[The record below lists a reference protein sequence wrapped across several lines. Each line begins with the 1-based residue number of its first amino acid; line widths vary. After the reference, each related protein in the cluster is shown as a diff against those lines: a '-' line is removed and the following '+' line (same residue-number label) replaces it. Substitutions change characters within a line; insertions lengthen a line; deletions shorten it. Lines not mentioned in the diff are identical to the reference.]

1 MAAAGTRVRRA
12 GVSGLAFD
20 FEGFGHSRPGAGTD
34 ARLDTDVVAAAQ
46 DLRRHGADRI
56 VLIVNRGH
64 GLTMLAYPD
73 EGPRV
78 LAAVRSFI
86 GDQARR

>member
-1 MAAAGTRVRRA
+1 MLV
-12 GVSGLAFD
+12 GVVV
-20 FEGFGHSRPGAGTD
+20 GHGQTGP
-34 ARLDTDVVAAAQ
+34 V
-46 DLRRHGADRI
+46 LRRHGAGRI